1 MGLAACSSPCILAG
15 HPAAD
20 RTLTAREPVACYT
33 RRVNLAPERPEPGP
47 GPALIRPALT
57 RWHWLLIAAVLVAA
71 LIVAWLRFQSPQT
84 LSVSGESVSTS
95 RVFALTA
102 RRYALSADLLGQCQY
117 TFYLTPEGQLWN
129 RAGRAIASASGETG
143 LSAQTGPAQTDPPQT
158 DSLGAGRYFIH
169 ALTSPDEG
177 CSWTLRLAPQ

>member
-1 MGLAACSSPCILAG
+1 MGLAACSLPCILAG

-20 RTLTAREPVACYT
+20 RTLTACEPVACYT

-47 GPALIRPALT
+47 GLALT
-57 RWHWLLIAAVLVAA
+57 RWRWLLTTTVLVAA

-129 RAGRAIASASGETG
+129 RSGRAIASASGETG
-143 LSAQTGPAQTDPPQT
+143 LSAQTDLPQT
-158 DSLGAGRYFIH
+158 DSLSAGRYFIH

>member
-1 MGLAACSSPCILAG
+1 M
-15 HPAAD
+15 
-20 RTLTAREPVACYT
+20 ACYT
-33 RRVNLAPERPEPGP
+33 RRVNLAPECPEPGP
-47 GPALIRPALT
+47 GPALT
-57 RWHWLLIAAVLVAA
+57 RWRWLLTTAVLVAA
-71 LIVAWLRFQSPQT
+71 LIVMWLRSQSPQT

-95 RVFALTA
+95 RVFALTT

-143 LSAQTGPAQTDPPQT
+143 LSARTDPPQT
-158 DSLGAGRYFIH
+158 DSLSAGRYFIH

>member
-1 MGLAACSSPCILAG
+1 M
-15 HPAAD
+15 
-20 RTLTAREPVACYT
+20 
-33 RRVNLAPERPEPGP
+33 
-47 GPALIRPALT
+47 
-57 RWHWLLIAAVLVAA
+57 LVAA

-143 LSAQTGPAQTDPPQT
+143 LSTRTDPPRT
-158 DSLGAGRYFIH
+158 DSLSAGRYFIH

>member
-1 MGLAACSSPCILAG
+1 M
-15 HPAAD
+15 
-20 RTLTAREPVACYT
+20 ACYT

-47 GPALIRPALT
+47 GPALT
-57 RWHWLLIAAVLVAA
+57 RWHWLLTTAVLVAA

-143 LSAQTGPAQTDPPQT
+143 LSAQTDLPHT
-158 DSLGAGRYFIH
+158 DSLDAGQYFIH